1 MKDWHTLR
9 SKLRPDSAGRF
20 AESAF
25 EIFTNLVS
33 GLSFCIC
40 SSPHPL
46 SHCVTLRQ
54 GLVLGA
60 EEDTCSQVWTVPR
73 EDTGCSLS
81 AMTFL
86 AGGDEV
92 LGPDLVQ
99 E

>member
-1 MKDWHTLR
+1 MW
-9 SKLRPDSAGRF
+9 P
-20 AESAF
+20 
-25 EIFTNLVS
+25 S
-33 GLSFCIC
+33 GKGWF
-40 SSPHPL
+40 
-46 SHCVTLRQ
+46 
-54 GLVLGA
+54 GGGA

-92 LGPDLVQ
+92 LGPDLEQ